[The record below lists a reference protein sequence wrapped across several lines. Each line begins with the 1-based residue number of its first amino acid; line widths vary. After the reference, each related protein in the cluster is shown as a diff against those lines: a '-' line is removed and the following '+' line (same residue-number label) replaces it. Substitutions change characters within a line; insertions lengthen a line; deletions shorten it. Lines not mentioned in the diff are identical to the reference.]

1 MSERFVLVM
10 AGGSGSRLWP
20 ASTAARPKHLLGTHP
35 EAPTLLDATLSRARA
50 WVGDGRIWVIT
61 TAAQRPA
68 IVAAHPELPAAQI
81 LAEPCGRNTAPAIA
95 FALLHLRA
103 YLDERG
109 IAPDRA
115 VVVALPADHHI
126 AAPEALER
134 ALERASDHALDEQ
147 IIVTLGI
154 EPTRPDTGYGYI
166 ERSEEARPGTPPIQP
181 PIYPVRRFVEKP
193 DAERARSF
201 LENGRFL
208 WNAGIFVLPV
218 AGALTAFN
226 KHAPEIAAALT
237 PVAAA
242 LRSRDAAA
250 VDRAS
255 EAAYAAVPSTPIDI
269 AVMEKL
275 ARLDVLPVKLG
286 WNDLGSWAAI
296 HGVSQVDGDDNAL
309 LSDSA
314 GSIDAIDC
322 EGSLV
327 WSEGVEVVAI
337 GLRGLAV
344 IASDGK
350 LLVCPIER
358 AQEVREAAR
367 RSALRAKAKG

>member
-1 MSERFVLVM
+1 MSERYVLVM

-50 WVGDGRIWVIT
+50 WVGEGRIWVIT

-68 IVAAHPELPAAQI
+68 ILAAHPELPPDQV

-103 YLDERG
+103 DLERRG
-109 IAPDRA
+109 IDPAQA

-134 ALERASDHALDEQ
+134 ALERASDHAAQQQ

-166 ERSEEARPGTPPIQP
+166 EREELARAGTP

-193 DAERARSF
+193 DAERARAF
-201 LENGRFL
+201 LESGRFL

-218 AGALTAFN
+218 AGALTAFD
-226 KHAPEIAAALT
+226 KHAPRITAAFE
-237 PVAAA
+237 PVASA
-242 LRSRDAAA
+242 LRADDRGALEEASR
-250 VDRAS
+250 
-255 EAAYAAVPSTPIDI
+255 AAYDVVPSAPIDI

-275 ARLDVLPVKLG
+275 QRLDVLPVKLG

-296 HGVSQVDGDDNAL
+296 HGVSPLDDDGNAL
-309 LSDSA
+309 LSDDSGA
-314 GSIDAIDC
+314 IDAIDC
-322 EGSLV
+322 SGSLL

-337 GLRGLAV
+337 GLRDLAV
-344 IASDGK
+344 IASGGK
-350 LLVCPIER
+350 LLICPIER

-367 RSALRAKAKG
+367 RSAARAAERAKA

>member
-1 MSERFVLVM
+1 MSERYVLVM

-20 ASTAARPKHLLGTHP
+20 ASTAARPKHLLGAHP

-68 IVAAHPELPAAQI
+68 IVAAHPELPADQI

-103 YLDERG
+103 HLEERG

-134 ALERASDHALDEQ
+134 ALERASDHALSEQ

-166 ERSEEARPGTPPIQP
+166 ERDEAARRGTP

-193 DAERARSF
+193 DAERARAF

-226 KHAPEIAAALT
+226 KHAPEIAAALG
-237 PVAAA
+237 PIAAA
-242 LRSRDAAA
+242 LRSGDAAA
-250 VDRAS
+250 LDQAS
-255 EAAYAAVPSTPIDI
+255 ETAYAAVPSAPIDI

-296 HGVSQVDGDDNAL
+296 HGVSPLDSDDNAL

-322 EGSLV
+322 AGSLV

-367 RSALRAKAKG
+367 RSALRAATKG